1 MINYRGRPLFGE
13 DSSPHNTSEFMA
25 LGGTLLFCILFLLSM
40 IFVKPFPQKP
50 KYKEVQIVLSSTPI
64 VKETEANPA
73 PAAAA
78 PASAP
83 APVAEPAPVVEKAAP
98 KVEQKTAV
106 EQKVVEASKP
116 KAQPKP
122 AEPKKV
128 EPKKTE
134 TVQKTQ
140 PKPKTETPKPAPA
153 PAPKPTPAPAPA
165 PVQEE
170 TVQLYKDP
178 MEAFAQQTKK
188 QQKQEFNWDM
198 FDDDASEVTSSS
210 SQSSQ
215 SNQVVSSTPS
225 FEGSA
230 GTAASEKSPA
240 LTSQAV
246 ASGASQNNAVSSQTS
261 YALSG
266 ITNAKYVGRAVSGV
280 SSETSVKTQASGS
293 GKVALEM
300 SNGNMRALIKPA
312 TPAINLSEAAAAT
325 IDNSRTVTIKF
336 RVLEAGNVPRAEI
349 SIEPESTLHQLVRDE
364 IRDQVSE
371 WLFEA
376 ADYSAYASFTYK
388 IVKQ

>member
-83 APVAEPAPVVEKAAP
+83 APLAEPAPVVEKAAP
-98 KVEQKTAV
+98 KVEQK
-106 EQKVVEASKP
+106 VVESPKP

-122 AEPKKV
+122 AEKPKTKPA

-134 TVQKTQ
+134 TVQKAQ
-140 PKPKTETPKPAPA
+140 PKPKTEAPKPAPA
-153 PAPKPTPAPAPA
+153 PAPKPAPA

-170 TVQLYKDP
+170 PVQLYQDP

-188 QQKQEFNWDM
+188 QPKQEFNWDM
-198 FDDDASEVTSSS
+198 FDDEAAEVTSSS

-230 GTAASEKSPA
+230 GTAVTEKSPA

-246 ASGASQNNAVSSQTS
+246 ASGASQNNAVSTQTS
-261 YALSG
+261 SALSG

-293 GKVALEM
+293 GKVALAM
-300 SNGNMRALIKPA
+300 SNGSMRALLKPS
-312 TPAINLSEAAAAT
+312 TPVINLSEAAAAT

-364 IRDQVSE
+364 IRDQVSA
-371 WLFEA
+371 WLFES
-376 ADYSAYASFTYK
+376 ADYSATASFTYK

>member
-13 DSSPHNTSEFMA
+13 DSSPRNTSEFMA
-25 LGGTLLFCILFLLSM
+25 LGGALLFCILFLLCM
-40 IFVKPFPQKP
+40 IFVKPLPQKP

-78 PASAP
+78 PASTP
-83 APVAEPAPVVEKAAP
+83 APVAEPAPVVEKAAEAP
-98 KVEQKTAV
+98 KLEQKVEQKVA
-106 EQKVVEASKP
+106 EAPKVVEAPKP
-116 KAQPKP
+116 KTQPKP

-140 PKPKTETPKPAPA
+140 PKPTPVA
-153 PAPKPTPAPAPA
+153 KPTPAPAP
-165 PVQEE
+165 VQESPIE
-170 TVQLYKDP
+170 YAVDP

-188 QQKQEFNWDM
+188 QPKQEFNWDM
-198 FDDDASEVTSSS
+198 FDDDAAEVSSSS
-210 SQSSQ
+210 SQSAS
-215 SNQVVSSTPS
+215 VVNSVPS

-230 GTAASEKSPA
+230 GTAASEKSPN
-240 LTSQAV
+240 LTSQTA
-246 ASGASQNNAVSSQTS
+246 ASGASQNTSVSSKTS
-261 YALSG
+261 TALSG
-266 ITNAKYVGRAVSGV
+266 IADAKFLGRAVNGV
-280 SSETSVKTQASGS
+280 SSESTVKTKASASGNI
-293 GKVALEM
+293 AMEM
-300 SNGNMRALIKPA
+300 SNGSSRALLRPA
-312 TPAINLSEAAAAT
+312 TPTINLSAEAAAT
-325 IDNSRTVTIKF
+325 IDGSRSVKITFK
-336 RVLEAGNVPRAEI
+336 VLEKGNVPPTEI

>member
-25 LGGTLLFCILFLLSM
+25 LGGTLLFCILFLLCM
-40 IFVKPFPQKP
+40 IFVKPLPQKP
-50 KYKEVQIVLSSTPI
+50 KYKEVQIVLASTPI

-98 KVEQKTAV
+98 KVEQKN
-106 EQKVVEASKP
+106 EQKVAEAPKVVEAPKP
-116 KAQPKP
+116 KPQPKP

-140 PKPKTETPKPAPA
+140 PKPAPA
-153 PAPKPTPAPAPA
+153 AKSTPVPA
-165 PVQEE
+165 PVQESPIE
-170 TVQLYKDP
+170 YAVDP

-188 QQKQEFNWDM
+188 QPKQEFNWDM
-198 FDDDASEVTSSS
+198 FDDDAAEVSSSS
-210 SQSSQ
+210 SQSAS
-215 SNQVVSSTPS
+215 VVNSVPS

-230 GTAASEKSPA
+230 GTAASEKSPN
-240 LTSQAV
+240 LTSQTAV
-246 ASGASQNNAVSSQTS
+246 SGASQNTSVSSKTS
-261 YALSG
+261 TALSG
-266 ITNAKYVGRAVSGV
+266 IADAKFLGRAVNGV
-280 SSETSVKTQASGS
+280 SSESTVKTKASASGNI
-293 GKVALEM
+293 AMEM
-300 SNGNMRALIKPA
+300 SNGSSRALLRPA
-312 TPAINLSEAAAAT
+312 TPTINLSAEAAAT
-325 IDNSRTVTIKF
+325 IDGSRSVKITFK
-336 RVLEAGNVPRAEI
+336 VLEKGNVPRAEI
-349 SIEPESTLHQLVRDE
+349 SIEPESPLHQLVRDE

>member
-83 APVAEPAPVVEKAAP
+83 APVAEPAPVVEKAAL
-98 KVEQKTAV
+98 KTEQKTAV
-106 EQKVVEASKP
+106 EQKVVEAPKP

-140 PKPKTETPKPAPA
+140 PKPKAETPKTAPA
-153 PAPKPTPAPAPA
+153 PAPKPAPTPAPAPA

-170 TVQLYKDP
+170 PVQLYQDP

-188 QQKQEFNWDM
+188 QPKQEFNWDM
-198 FDDDASEVTSSS
+198 FDDEASEVTSSS

-215 SNQVVSSTPS
+215 
-225 FEGSA
+225 
-230 GTAASEKSPA
+230 
-240 LTSQAV
+240 
-246 ASGASQNNAVSSQTS
+246 
-261 YALSG
+261 
-266 ITNAKYVGRAVSGV
+266 R
-280 SSETSVKTQASGS
+280 
-293 GKVALEM
+293 
-300 SNGNMRALIKPA
+300 
-312 TPAINLSEAAAAT
+312 
-325 IDNSRTVTIKF
+325 
-336 RVLEAGNVPRAEI
+336 
-349 SIEPESTLHQLVRDE
+349 
-364 IRDQVSE
+364 
-371 WLFEA
+371 
-376 ADYSAYASFTYK
+376 
-388 IVKQ
+388 

>member
-1 MINYRGRPLFGE
+1 MMNYKGTPLFGQ
-13 DSSPHNTSEFMA
+13 DSSPKNTSEFFA
-25 LGGTLLFCILFLLSM
+25 LGGTVLFWLIFTLLML
-40 IFVKPFPQKP
+40 FVKPLPQKP
-50 KYKEVQIVLSSTPI
+50 KYKEVQIVLSSTPL
-64 VKETEANPA
+64 VKETAAEPA

-98 KVEQKTAV
+98 KAV
-106 EQKVVEASKP
+106 EPAKTVESPKP
-116 KAQPKP
+116 TAQPKP
-122 AEPKKV
+122 AEKPKTKPA
-128 EPKKTE
+128 EPKKSE

-140 PKPKTETPKPAPA
+140 PKPKAETPKPAPA
-153 PAPKPTPAPAPA
+153 PAPKPTPAPAP
-165 PVQEE
+165 VQEE
-170 TVQLYKDP
+170 PVQLYQDP

-188 QQKQEFNWDM
+188 HPKQEFNWDM
-198 FDDDASEVTSSS
+198 FEDEASEVASSS
-210 SQSSQ
+210 TQTA
-215 SNQVVSSTPS
+215 QVVSNAPS

-240 LTSQAV
+240 LTSKATE
-246 ASGASQNNAVSSQTS
+246 SGASQNNAVSSQTS
-261 YALSG
+261 SALSG
-266 ITNAKYVGRAVSGV
+266 ITNAKYLGRAASGV

-300 SNGNMRALIKPA
+300 SNGTMRALLKPA
-312 TPAINLSEAAAAT
+312 TPAINLSEQAAAT
-325 IDNSRTVTIKF
+325 IDSSRTVTIKF
-336 RVLEAGNVPRAEI
+336 RVVEAGNVPRAEI

-364 IRDQVSE
+364 IRDQVSS

>member
-50 KYKEVQIVLSSTPI
+50 KYKEVQIVLASTPI

-106 EQKVVEASKP
+106 EQKVVEAPKP
-116 KAQPKP
+116 KAQPKPKP

-153 PAPKPTPAPAPA
+153 PAPKPTPAPAP
-165 PVQEE
+165 VQEE
-170 TVQLYKDP
+170 PVQLYQDP

-188 QQKQEFNWDM
+188 QPKQEFNWDM
-198 FDDDASEVTSSS
+198 FDDDAAEVSSSS
-210 SQSSQ
+210 SQSAS
-215 SNQVVSSTPS
+215 VVNSVPS

-230 GTAASEKSPA
+230 GTAASEKSPN
-240 LTSQAV
+240 LTSQTAV
-246 ASGASQNNAVSSQTS
+246 SGASQNTSVSSKTS
-261 YALSG
+261 TALSG
-266 ITNAKYVGRAVSGV
+266 IADAKFLGRAVNGV
-280 SSETSVKTQASGS
+280 SSESTVKTKASASGNI
-293 GKVALEM
+293 AMEM
-300 SNGNMRALIKPA
+300 SNGSSRALLRPA
-312 TPAINLSEAAAAT
+312 TPTINLSAEAAAT
-325 IDNSRTVTIKF
+325 IDGSRSVKITFK
-336 RVLEAGNVPRAEI
+336 VLEKGNVPRAEI

>member
-78 PASAP
+78 PASEM
-83 APVAEPAPVVEKAAP
+83 APVAEPAPVVEKAAAAP
-98 KVEQKTAV
+98 KVEQKVA
-106 EQKVVEASKP
+106 EAPKVVEAPKP
-116 KAQPKP
+116 KTQPKP

-140 PKPKTETPKPAPA
+140 PKPKTETPKPASA
-153 PAPKPTPAPAPA
+153 SAPKPTPAPAP
-165 PVQEE
+165 VQEE
-170 TVQLYKDP
+170 PVQLYQDP

-188 QQKQEFNWDM
+188 QPKQEFNWDM
-198 FDDDASEVTSSS
+198 FDDDAAEVTSSS
-210 SQSSQ
+210 SQSTQ
-215 SNQVVSSTPS
+215 SASVVSSTPS

-261 YALSG
+261 SALSG

-300 SNGNMRALIKPA
+300 SNGNMRALLKPA

-371 WLFEA
+371 WLFEV

>member
-25 LGGTLLFCILFLLSM
+25 LGGTLLFCILFLLIM
-40 IFVKPFPQKP
+40 IFVKPLPQKP
-50 KYKEVQIVLSSTPI
+50 KYKEVQIVLASTPI

-78 PASAP
+78 PASDM

-98 KVEQKTAV
+98 KVEQKN
-106 EQKVVEASKP
+106 EQKVAEAPKVVEAPKP
-116 KAQPKP
+116 KPRPKP

-140 PKPKTETPKPAPA
+140 SKPKAETPKPAPA
-153 PAPKPTPAPAPA
+153 PAP
-165 PVQEE
+165 VQESPIE
-170 TVQLYKDP
+170 YAVDP

-188 QQKQEFNWDM
+188 QPKQEFNWDM
-198 FDDDASEVTSSS
+198 FDDDAAEVSSSS
-210 SQSSQ
+210 SQSAS
-215 SNQVVSSTPS
+215 VVNSVPS

-230 GTAASEKSPA
+230 GTAASEKSPN
-240 LTSQAV
+240 LTSQTAV
-246 ASGASQNNAVSSQTS
+246 SGASQNTSVSSKTS
-261 YALSG
+261 TALSG
-266 ITNAKYVGRAVSGV
+266 IADAKFLGRAVNGV
-280 SSETSVKTQASGS
+280 SSESTVKTKASASGNI
-293 GKVALEM
+293 AMEM
-300 SNGNMRALIKPA
+300 SNGSSRALLRPA
-312 TPAINLSEAAAAT
+312 TPTINLSAEAAAT
-325 IDNSRTVTIKF
+325 IDGSRSVKITFK
-336 RVLEAGNVPRAEI
+336 VLEKGNVPRAEI
-349 SIEPESTLHQLVRDE
+349 SIEPESPLHQLVRDE

>member
-98 KVEQKTAV
+98 KAEQKTAV
-106 EQKVVEASKP
+106 EQKVVEAPKP
-116 KAQPKP
+116 KAQPKPKP

-134 TVQKTQ
+134 TVQKSQ
-140 PKPKTETPKPAPA
+140 PKPKAETPKTAPA
-153 PAPKPTPAPAPA
+153 PAPKPTP
-165 PVQEE
+165 VQEE
-170 TVQLYKDP
+170 PVQLYQDP

-188 QQKQEFNWDM
+188 QPKQEFNWDM

-364 IRDQVSE
+364 IRDQVSA

-376 ADYSAYASFTYK
+376 ADYSAYASFTYR

>member
-64 VKETEANPA
+64 VKESEANPA

-98 KVEQKTAV
+98 KVEQK
-106 EQKVVEASKP
+106 VVEAP
-116 KAQPKP
+116 KPKP
-122 AEPKKV
+122 AEKPKTKPA

-153 PAPKPTPAPAPA
+153 PAPKPTPAPAP
-165 PVQEE
+165 VQEE
-170 TVQLYKDP
+170 PVQLYQDP

-188 QQKQEFNWDM
+188 QPKQEFNWDM

-225 FEGSA
+225 FEGYA
-230 GTAASEKSPA
+230 GTAVTEKSPA

-246 ASGASQNNAVSSQTS
+246 ASGASQNNVVSSQTS
-261 YALSG
+261 SALSG
-266 ITNAKYVGRAVSGV
+266 ITNAKYLGRAVSGV

-300 SNGNMRALIKPA
+300 SNGSMRALLKPS
-312 TPAINLSEAAAAT
+312 TPVINLSEAAAAT

-364 IRDQVSE
+364 IRDQVSA
-371 WLFEA
+371 WLFES
-376 ADYSAYASFTYK
+376 ADYSATASFTYK

>member
-140 PKPKTETPKPAPA
+140 PKPAPA
-153 PAPKPTPAPAPA
+153 AKSTPVPA
-165 PVQEE
+165 PVQESPIE
-170 TVQLYKDP
+170 YAVDP

-188 QQKQEFNWDM
+188 QPKQEFNWDM
-198 FDDDASEVTSSS
+198 FDDDAAEVSSSS
-210 SQSSQ
+210 SQSAS
-215 SNQVVSSTPS
+215 VVNSVPS

-230 GTAASEKSPA
+230 GTAASEKSPN
-240 LTSQAV
+240 LTSQTAV
-246 ASGASQNNAVSSQTS
+246 SGASQNTSVSSKTS
-261 YALSG
+261 TALSG
-266 ITNAKYVGRAVSGV
+266 IADAKFLGRAVNGV
-280 SSETSVKTQASGS
+280 SSESTVKTKASASGNI
-293 GKVALEM
+293 AMEM
-300 SNGNMRALIKPA
+300 SNGSSRALLRPA
-312 TPAINLSEAAAAT
+312 TPTINLSAEAAAT
-325 IDNSRTVTIKF
+325 IDGSRSVKITFK
-336 RVLEAGNVPRAEI
+336 VLEKGNVPRAEI
-349 SIEPESTLHQLVRDE
+349 SIEPESPLHQLVRDE